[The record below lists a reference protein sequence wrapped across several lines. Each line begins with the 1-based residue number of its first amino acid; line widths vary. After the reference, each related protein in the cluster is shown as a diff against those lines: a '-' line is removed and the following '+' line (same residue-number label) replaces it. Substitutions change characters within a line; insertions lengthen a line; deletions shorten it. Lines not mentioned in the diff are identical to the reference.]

1 MMENAYDQLKHVE
14 LVPRDDIFERDAAL
28 LEIAKQNI
36 PRFLFDAVDVL
47 VIDQIG
53 KNISGSGMDPNATGR
68 PNTGLPGFEDVPD
81 INQIVVRDLTEATH
95 GNATGLSGADVT
107 TQRVVSKMDWS
118 MTYVNLSLIHI
129 SEPTR
134 PY

>member
-1 MMENAYDQLKHVE
+1 M
-14 LVPRDDIFERDAAL
+14 
-28 LEIAKQNI
+28 
-36 PRFLFDAVDVL
+36 
-47 VIDQIG
+47 IDQIG

-118 MTYVNLSLIHI
+118 MTYVNIVTSASYPAQAAARGGYRSTSHCYRTAWLC
-129 SEPTR
+129 PRAT
-134 PY
+134 